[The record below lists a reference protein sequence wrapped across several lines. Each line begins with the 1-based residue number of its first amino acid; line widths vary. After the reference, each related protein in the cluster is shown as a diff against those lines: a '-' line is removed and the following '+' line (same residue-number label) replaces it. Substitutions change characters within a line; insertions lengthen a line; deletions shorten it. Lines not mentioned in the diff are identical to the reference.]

1 VQAVKA
7 GETFRPKLFPELEIN
22 LKTLLGE

>member
-1 VQAVKA
+1 VKA